1 MEEAEARKTT
11 QAEKAAKTAKKR
23 QIQELRA
30 AGQEPEEE
38 DDEIMEPRRDDTV
51 SLGPSDKCYH

>member
-1 MEEAEARKTT
+1 MHEAEARKTT
-11 QAEKAAKTAKKR
+11 RAEKAAKTAKKH

-30 AGQEPEEE
+30 MGQEPEEE